1 MKKENLK
8 FSNNLQEKYLN
19 TKFRKNFSNKFNR
32 ILEQISIDIKN
43 IKKAHNVLS
52 ENYKFSFKVKK
63 IAKFKKFKTIS
74 IIGMGG
80 SILGAEAVYNLF
92 KKKIKKKVYFFND
105 LNIESILDFK
115 KKAKLN
121 KTLFIIISKSGDTI
135 ETLSNMLSLKIIKKS
150 SKNILIISEK
160 KNNFLFNLSR
170 KFDLNYIEHNEN
182 LGGRFSV
189 LSEVG
194 IVPSYLM
201 GINVRQLRY
210 NLIKYLKNKDRKFL
224 KDNVIFLA
232 SLLMS
237 GKKNNLIFLNYMPE
251 LEKFLYW
258 CQQLIAESLGKKGMG
273 FLPIVSNVPKDHHS
287 MLQLYLDGPKDKIFY
302 IFSGPS
308 TKSTKIKTSHYNKRF
323 KFLENKDLF
332 QIKTAQKDAL
342 INSFRKKKIS
352 FREIQI
358 NYVNEQTLGELF
370 SYFILETIFVANLTN
385 LNPFDQPAV
394 EQVKID
400 TKKTLSKLSKNYF

>member
-8 FSNNLQEKYLN
+8 FSNNFQEKSLN
-19 TKFRKNFSNKFNR
+19 TKLRKNFSNKFNR

-43 IKKAHNVLS
+43 TKKTHYVLS
-52 ENYKFSFKVKK
+52 ENYKFSFEIKK
-63 IAKFKKFKTIS
+63 IAKLKKFKTIS

-170 KFDLNYIEHNEN
+170 KFDLKYIEHNEN

-194 IVPSYLM
+194 IVTYYLI
-201 GINVRQLRY
+201 GIN
-210 NLIKYLKNKDRKFL
+210 I
-224 KDNVIFLA
+224 
-232 SLLMS
+232 
-237 GKKNNLIFLNYMPE
+237 E
-251 LEKFLYW
+251 
-258 CQQLIAESLGKKGMG
+258 
-273 FLPIVSNVPKDHHS
+273 
-287 MLQLYLDGPKDKIFY
+287 
-302 IFSGPS
+302 
-308 TKSTKIKTSHYNKRF
+308 
-323 KFLENKDLF
+323 
-332 QIKTAQKDAL
+332 QI
-342 INSFRKKKIS
+342 S
-352 FREIQI
+352 
-358 NYVNEQTLGELF
+358 
-370 SYFILETIFVANLTN
+370 
-385 LNPFDQPAV
+385 
-394 EQVKID
+394 
-400 TKKTLSKLSKNYF
+400 